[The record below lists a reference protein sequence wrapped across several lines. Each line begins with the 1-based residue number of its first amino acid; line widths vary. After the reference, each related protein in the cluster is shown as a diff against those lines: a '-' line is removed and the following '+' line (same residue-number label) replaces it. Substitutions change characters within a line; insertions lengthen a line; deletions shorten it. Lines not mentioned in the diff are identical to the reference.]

1 MNVILLG
8 APGSGKGTV
17 SRLLEERFGIVQ
29 ISTGDILRA
38 EVKADSATGRF
49 SEPYMTKGDLV
60 PDDVIMNIVEERLA
74 QKDCEKGFILD
85 GFPRTISQ
93 AEGLG
98 KLMSERGLKLD
109 LVVNLDVP
117 EDVLISRLT
126 SRRTCSNPDCHAIYN
141 TISNPTKIEGVCDKC
156 GSPTI
161 QRDDETETA
170 IKHRLE
176 TYKEK
181 TAPLI
186 DFYRNENCFVNA
198 DSSETK
204 GVFETAMAKLA
215 MAGAI

>member
-1 MNVILLG
+1 MILLG

-117 EDVLISRLT
+117 EDVLIHASQAEGPAQTLTVTQSTTPFPIRLKLRESATNAEARPSRGTMRL
-126 SRRTCSNPDCHAIYN
+126 RR
-141 TISNPTKIEGVCDKC
+141 
-156 GSPTI
+156 
-161 QRDDETETA
+161 
-170 IKHRLE
+170 L
-176 TYKEK
+176 
-181 TAPLI
+181 
-186 DFYRNENCFVNA
+186 
-198 DSSETK
+198 
-204 GVFETAMAKLA
+204 
-215 MAGAI
+215 